1 MNALVPQL
9 KARGVGAF
17 VVLINEGGEP
27 TCDYN
32 KWPGISGPIVDIFE
46 KFHRAVDIVV
56 SGHTHR
62 AYVCQIDGRL
72 VTRGDKYRAL
82 VTATDVTLDSAA
94 RDIVSVKAENVIVAN
109 ASLAM
114 NTEQTALIE
123 PYDKL
128 VSPIANRPA
137 GSVTQKLSCVPND
150 AGESALGDV
159 IAVAQLARRRTRRT
173 AARSSPSPIPAVSA
187 PTSRRRRTARCPLAK
202 CSRARSQAPSRR
214 KVVIT
219 TKEQRASIGSPSR
232 GSSFLR
238 LDFKCMLPSLSATDK
253 SNRTLKQI
261 ILRTP
266 RRRRESSIIQSAATL
281 SI

>member
-150 AGESALGDV
+150 AGEC
-159 IAVAQLARRRTRRT
+159 ARRRHRRCAVGPT
-173 AARSSPSPIPAVSA
+173 KDAKDGGEVIAITNPGGIRTDIAPKENGAVSFGE
-187 PTSRRRRTARCPLAK
+187 
-202 CSRARSQAPSRR
+202 
-214 KVVIT
+214 VF
-219 TKEQRASIGSPSR
+219 ASEEPGAEP
-232 GSSFLR
+232 
-238 LDFKCMLPSLSATDK
+238 KK
-253 SNRTLKQI
+253 SGNNH
-261 ILRTP
+261 
-266 RRRRESSIIQSAATL
+266 
-281 SI
+281 